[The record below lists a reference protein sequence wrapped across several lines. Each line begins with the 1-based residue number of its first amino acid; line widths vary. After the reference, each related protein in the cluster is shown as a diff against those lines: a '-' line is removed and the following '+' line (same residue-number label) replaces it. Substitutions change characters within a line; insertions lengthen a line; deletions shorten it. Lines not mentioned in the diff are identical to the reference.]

1 MFGQA
6 SLGLVWLGQF
16 RYEGGLQTLF
26 IVEWHSTRS
35 LPIFLQMYL
44 NTKYNDVFK
53 YFCCKYF
60 LKYLH
65 NCILDR
71 IFNSIIQDV
80 NKLHWNITDTHI
92 INFIT
97 YYTLFLFL
105 STSLF
110 HSCFRQTILLAFRR
124 QSRPQWVKELYRSSS
139 DSEADTYVSRCL
151 TKV

>member
-1 MFGQA
+1 
-6 SLGLVWLGQF
+6 
-16 RYEGGLQTLF
+16 
-26 IVEWHSTRS
+26 
-35 LPIFLQMYL
+35 MYL

-124 QSRPQWVKELYRSSS
+124 QSRLNGLKNCIDQVLTLRPTLTCLGVWPRYDLGHILLKICTKIKTNNYRKFMKNNLKTI
-139 DSEADTYVSRCL
+139 EFL
-151 TKV
+151 